1 VVLRRSRIEGREELD
16 SQTEMERLSAFV
28 GILSDEGGRVKELHG
43 IGTGLESATCGKY
56 YDLTGVTYCPI
67 IPRERRE
74 R

>member
-28 GILSDEGGRVKELHG
+28 GILSDEGGRVKELHR
-43 IGTGLESATCGKY
+43 IGTGVESATCGKY
-56 YDLTGVTYCPI
+56 YDLTDITNYPI

>member
-28 GILSDEGGRVKELHG
+28 GILSDEGGRVKELDG
-43 IGTGLESATCGKY
+43 IGEALESATCGKY
-56 YDLTGVTYCPI
+56 YDLTGVTNYPM
-67 IPRERRE
+67 IPRERGE